1 MGGCSLIIMAYV
13 PNLDPGLIATV
24 KEELAKKESQQ
35 RKHYFL
41 FNELKNMAKEL
52 PNKYAQRLPYDLLS
66 SLANSLIDGT
76 VFQIV
81 EGLVEIQQM
90 SERNLFNQRVKL
102 INTHRQRRQM
112 LKQKQK
118 GEVETCPAT
127 VSSSLLQNKHR
138 HELAEFEKTIE
149 DELKKHD
156 MKLLLEIDQ
165 KVSDQ
170 QVTLCKAAVPG
181 FYVSNNSHEVRL
193 QMYLL
198 EFIQR
203 LAKIDPPPQ

>member
-1 MGGCSLIIMAYV
+1 
-13 PNLDPGLIATV
+13 
-24 KEELAKKESQQ
+24 
-35 RKHYFL
+35 
-41 FNELKNMAKEL
+41 
-52 PNKYAQRLPYDLLS
+52 
-66 SLANSLIDGT
+66 
-76 VFQIV
+76 
-81 EGLVEIQQM
+81 
-90 SERNLFNQRVKL
+90 
-102 INTHRQRRQM
+102 M

-118 GEVETCPAT
+118 EEVDTRPPN
-127 VSSSLLQNKHR
+127 VSSAILQNKHR
-138 HELAEFEKTIE
+138 HELSEFEKTIE

-156 MKLLLEIDQ
+156 MKLLLEVCSWNGGAAQDYANVNNITKSCPLSRYSSSLNSQIDQ

-203 LAKIDPPPQ
+203 LAKVDLSQQ

>member
-1 MGGCSLIIMAYV
+1 LARFPSGAMAYV

-24 KEELAKKESQQ
+24 KEELAKKESHQ
-35 RKHYFL
+35 RKHYIL

-52 PNKYAQRLPYDLLS
+52 PNKYSQRLPYDLLS

-90 SERNLFNQRVKL
+90 TERNLFNQRLKL
-102 INTHRQRRQM
+102 ISTHRQRRQM

-118 GEVETCPAT
+118 EEAETRPAN
-127 VSSSLLQNKHR
+127 VSGALLQGKHR
-138 HELAEFEKTIE
+138 QELADFEKNIE
-149 DELKKHD
+149 NELKRHD
-156 MKLLLEIDQ
+156 MKLLQEIDQ

-170 QVTLCKAAVPG
+170 QVTLSKAAVPG
-181 FYVSNNSHEVRL
+181 FYVSNNTHEVRL

-203 LAKIDPPPQ
+203 LSKFDLSQQ

>member
-1 MGGCSLIIMAYV
+1 MAYV

-24 KEELAKKESQQ
+24 KEELAKKELQQ
-35 RKHYFL
+35 KKHYFL

-90 SERNLFNQRVKL
+90 SERNLFNQRLKL

-118 GEVETCPAT
+118 EEVDSAAA
-127 VSSSLLQNKHR
+127 SSSVLQNKHR
-138 HELAEFEKTIE
+138 HEMAEFEKNIE

-203 LAKIDPPPQ
+203 LAKIELPQQ

>member
-1 MGGCSLIIMAYV
+1 MAYV

-90 SERNLFNQRVKL
+90 SERNLFNQRLKL

-118 GEVETCPAT
+118 EEVDTRPPN
-127 VSSSLLQNKHR
+127 VSSAILQNKHR
-138 HELAEFEKTIE
+138 HELSEFEKTIE

-203 LAKIDPPPQ
+203 LAKVDLSQQ